1 MFNKNEKQLNYI
13 YINILIYI
21 EPEYGFIC
29 AFKKIKYKFKNLYLF
44 NYGNK

>member
-1 MFNKNEKQLNYI
+1 MKNLLFKKNI
-13 YINILIYI
+13 Y
-21 EPEYGFIC
+21 EPEYGFVC

>member
-1 MFNKNEKQLNYI
+1 MIHDLFSVCLN
-13 YINILIYI
+13 

>member
-1 MFNKNEKQLNYI
+1 MI
-13 YINILIYI
+13 THDVNIIFILTDKIYI

-29 AFKKIKYKFKNLYLF
+29 TFKKIKYKFKNLYLF